1 MKTSHSLKQLKQ
13 LYMLKKPQIRSR
25 IREFEQNWQTQDDE
39 TIFDELSF
47 CLLTPQS
54 KAKYCW
60 DAIETLKAKK
70 LLLSGSAKEI
80 SGMLSC
86 VRFHNKKAEYLVCAR
101 ALFMKN
107 RKIAIKQTLGRFAD
121 INACREWL
129 VKNIRGI
136 GYKEASHFLRN
147 IGLGTNIAIL
157 DRHILKN
164 LMLLGVI
171 QTIPVSL
178 SEKKYLDIEKAMSAF
193 AKRIGIPMSH
203 LDLLLWCKET
213 GDIFK

>member
-1 MKTSHSLKQLKQ
+1 MNTSHALKQLKQ
-13 LYMLKKPQIRSR
+13 LYVLKKPQIRSR
-25 IREFEQNWQTQDDE
+25 IYEFEQYWQMQDDE
-39 TIFDELSF
+39 TIFHELSF

-60 DAIETLKAKK
+60 DAIETLKEKN
-70 LLLSGSAKEI
+70 LLMRGSAKEI
-80 SGMLSC
+80 SEMLSC
-86 VRFHNKKAEYLVCAR
+86 VRFHNKKADYVVCAR
-101 ALFMKN
+101 SLFMKN
-107 RKIAIKQTLGRFAD
+107 KKIAIKKTLGKFTD
-121 INACREWL
+121 INSCREWL

-147 IGLGTNIAIL
+147 IGLGTDIAIL

-164 LMLLGVI
+164 LMLFGVI
-171 QTIPVSL
+171 KEIPGSL
-178 SEKKYLDIEKAMSAF
+178 SGKKYLDIENAMSAF
-193 AKRIGIPMSH
+193 AKRIGIPMSD

>member
-1 MKTSHSLKQLKQ
+1 MKTTHALKQLKQ
-13 LYMLKKPQIRSR
+13 LYVLKKPEIQSR
-25 IREFEQNWQTQDDE
+25 IREFEQSWQVQDDGK
-39 TIFDELSF
+39 IFEELSF

-54 KAKYCW
+54 KARSCW
-60 DAIETLKAKK
+60 NAIETLKEKNI
-70 LLLSGSAKEI
+70 LLSGSAEEI
-80 SGMLSC
+80 SGMLHC
-86 VRFHNKKAEYLVCAR
+86 VRFHNKKADYVVSAR

-107 RKIAIKQTLGRFAD
+107 RKIAIKKTLGRFAD
-121 INACREWL
+121 INACREWI
-129 VKNIRGI
+129 VTNIKGI

-147 IGLGTNIAIL
+147 IGLGMDIAIL

-171 QTIPVSL
+171 KKIPGSL
-178 SEKKYLDIEKAMSAF
+178 SRKKYLDIEREMSLF

-213 GDIFK
+213 GAIFK